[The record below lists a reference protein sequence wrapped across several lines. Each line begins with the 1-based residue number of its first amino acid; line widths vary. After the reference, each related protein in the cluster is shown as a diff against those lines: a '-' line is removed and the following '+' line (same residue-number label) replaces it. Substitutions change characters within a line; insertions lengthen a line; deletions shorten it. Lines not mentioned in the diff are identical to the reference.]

1 MLEWTPL
8 NIFAVPDSQAVKEAT
23 PVCWMYTGVYFTQEC
38 LFKMKKVNSP
48 ACVCDSVAIE
58 NLPHFILHCKLHATI
73 REEYIPKYLQINKNI
88 PIICNS
94 ETLIFIF
101 ILDTLSSKLPEIVT
115 TNWSSIQDAYKLSRT
130 FIYRM
135 HLKREHLQ

>member
-1 MLEWTPL
+1 MAASWSRLSS
-8 NIFAVPDSQAVKEAT
+8 SQGSHTSMFDLHVR
-23 PVCWMYTGVYFTQEC
+23 
-38 LFKMKKVNSP
+38 LFYPRISFQNEESEIP
-48 ACVCDSVAIE
+48 CFCDSVTIE
-58 NLPHFILHCKLHATI
+58 NMPHFILHCKLHATI